1 MNQEEKN
8 KHMYANSTGIRLGR
22 FDITLAL
29 GHEIDNHIHESI
41 VVSMSPQHAK
51 AMNELLSA
59 SLQEYEEV
67 FGQINIEERNNS
79 TK

>member
-8 KHMYANSTGIRLGR
+8 KHMYSNSAAIQLGR
-22 FDITLAL
+22 FDITLTL
-29 GHEIDNHIHESI
+29 KHEIHGRIHDSI
-41 VVSMSPQHAK
+41 LVSMSPQHAK
-51 AMNELLSA
+51 AMNEVLSA